1 MNSAGDSWAWTSAS
15 TTSMPSSLSLRS
27 LWRGAVS
34 VTSGSF
40 LVQRPAA
47 VDHDGLAG
55 DEGGLVA
62 GKEDGEVAY
71 VLRVAAA
78 LEGLLLEDA
87 AVERLLIGVDS
98 FGVGREGAGRD
109 GVDGDAVGTDLA
121 RERAREADDRALR

>member
-1 MNSAGDSWAWTSAS
+1 MSSAGDSWTGTSAS
-15 TTSMPSSLSLRS
+15 TRSMSSSLSLRS

-40 LVQRPAA
+40 LVHRPAA

-62 GKEDGEVAY
+62 GEEGGEVAY

-87 AVERLLIGVDS
+87 AVEGPPIG
-98 FGVGREGAGRD
+98 GEPVGGGW
-109 GVDGDAVGTDLA
+109 GG
-121 RERAREADDRALR
+121 